1 MISGSP
7 GQIRIVS
14 LRGEPARELHVKDSP
29 RLMKT
34 LWSADGKVLFVGAAV
49 SGGYALLRVGLDGR
63 AEPVIANHAPDV
75 ILGLPSPDGRNLAV
89 MALTDSENMWT
100 MENF

>member
-1 MISGSP
+1 MISGSL

-14 LRGEPARELHVKDSP
+14 LRGEPTLEFQVKDAPS
-29 RLMKT
+29 LMNS
-34 LWSADGKVLFVGAAV
+34 LWAADGKALFVGAEE
-49 SGGYALLRVGLDGR
+49 SGGYALWRIGLDGK
-63 AEPVIANHAPDV
+63 AQPVIANHTPDA

-89 MALTDSENMWT
+89 MAVTNNQNVWM